1 MCASSLF
8 RIWRNQLYSPSRK
21 ATDGR
26 QQPAARAP
34 EVLKKKT
41 RKELLS
47 FFSVALDFFFP
58 LLFGTILV
66 NISQKRWC
74 LERDPAAALYSVCV
88 YTYIRI

>member
-34 EVLKKKT
+34 EVLKKKN
-41 RKELLS
+41 KEGAPFFLLS
-47 FFSVALDFFFP
+47 CAGFFFSSSVWHDPRKYITEAL
-58 LLFGTILV
+58 V
-66 NISQKRWC
+66 S
-74 LERDPAAALYSVCV
+74 
-88 YTYIRI
+88 